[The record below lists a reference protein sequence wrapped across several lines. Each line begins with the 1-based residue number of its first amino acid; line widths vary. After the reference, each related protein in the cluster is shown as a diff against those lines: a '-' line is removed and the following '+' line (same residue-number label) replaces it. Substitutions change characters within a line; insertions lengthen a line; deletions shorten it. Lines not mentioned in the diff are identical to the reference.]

1 MPHGQALCRT
11 NDRTTAMEPNPR
23 ECLFCHDDLPI
34 VPGEPV
40 NIAFLS
46 HLERREEC
54 GEAFEVWKSNMQSDY
69 LGY

>member
-1 MPHGQALCRT
+1 
-11 NDRTTAMEPNPR
+11 MEPNPR